1 VGRRFEVKGIL
12 DLIPFIIFIGI
23 VLLSIF
29 GGEALK
35 ILGGLVMGF
44 SPLIV
49 IAILVVIFLAASLRI
64 VPEYE
69 RAVIFRLGRVIGAK
83 GPGLFILIPIIDK
96 MVRVDLRTVTLDVPT
111 QDIITK
117 DNVSVS
123 VDAVVYFRVVDPVRA
138 IVEVKDYFYAT
149 SQIAQTTLRSVCG
162 SVELDE
168 LLSEREK
175 LNLQLQEI
183 IDRQTDPWGVKVVAV
198 ELKKIDLP
206 EELRRAMARQAE
218 AERERRAK
226 IITAEAEYQAAQKL
240 ADAAQILASQP
251 LALQLRYLETIQNV
265 VSKPGNTV
273 LIPLPI
279 EMLSYFA
286 KNGSKIQGQGQ

>member
-1 VGRRFEVKGIL
+1 MRGIL
-12 DLIPFIIFIGI
+12 DLIPFIIFLGI

-29 GGEALK
+29 GVEALK
-35 ILGGLVMGF
+35 ILGGLVMVF
-44 SPLIV
+44 PPLMV

-138 IVEVKDYFYAT
+138 IVEVENYLYAT

-162 SVELDE
+162 AVELDE

-198 ELKKIDLP
+198 ELKRIDLP

-286 KNGSKIQGQGQ
+286 KDGSKVQGQGQ

>member
-1 VGRRFEVKGIL
+1 VKGIL

-35 ILGGLVMGF
+35 ILGGSVMDL

-49 IAILVVIFLAASLRI
+49 IAILVVIFLAASIRI

-96 MVRVDLRTVTLDVPT
+96 MVKVDLRTVTLDVPT

-138 IVEVKDYFYAT
+138 IVEVENYLYAT

-198 ELKKIDLP
+198 ELKRIDLP

-286 KNGSKIQGQGQ
+286 KDGSKVQGQGQ

>member
-1 VGRRFEVKGIL
+1 MKGIL
-12 DLIPFIIFIGI
+12 DFIPFIIFIGI
-23 VLLSIF
+23 VFLSIF

-35 ILGGLVMGF
+35 ALGGLVMGF

-138 IVEVKDYFYAT
+138 IVEVENYLYAT

-162 SVELDE
+162 AVELDE

-175 LNLQLQEI
+175 LNLKLQEI

-198 ELKKIDLP
+198 ELKRIDLP

-286 KNGSKIQGQGQ
+286 KDGSKIQGQGQ

>member
-1 VGRRFEVKGIL
+1 VKGIL
-12 DLIPFIIFIGI
+12 DLLPFIIFIGI

-35 ILGGLVMGF
+35 VLGGLVMDF

-49 IAILVVIFLAASLRI
+49 IAIFVVIFLAASLRI

-138 IVEVKDYFYAT
+138 IVEVENYLYAT

-162 SVELDE
+162 AVELDE

-286 KNGSKIQGQGQ
+286 KDGSKIQGQGQ

>member
-1 VGRRFEVKGIL
+1 MKGIL
-12 DLIPFIIFIGI
+12 DLIPFIIFLGI

-35 ILGGLVMGF
+35 TLGGLVMGF

-49 IAILVVIFLAASLRI
+49 IAILVVIFLATALKI
-64 VPEYE
+64 VPEYQ

-83 GPGLFILIPIIDK
+83 GPGLFILVPIIDR
-96 MVRVDLRTVTLDVPT
+96 MVKVDLRTVTFDVPT
-111 QDIITK
+111 QDIITR

-138 IVEVKDYFYAT
+138 IVEVEDYKYAT

-162 SVELDE
+162 AVELDE
-168 LLSEREK
+168 LLSERER

-198 ELKKIDLP
+198 ELKRIDLP

>member
-1 VGRRFEVKGIL
+1 MKGIL
-12 DLIPFIIFIGI
+12 DLIPFIIFLGI

-35 ILGGLVMGF
+35 TLGGLVMGF

-49 IAILVVIFLAASLRI
+49 IAILVVIFLAASLKI
-64 VPEYE
+64 VPEYQ

-83 GPGLFILIPIIDK
+83 GPGLFILVPIIDR
-96 MVRVDLRTVTLDVPT
+96 MVKVDLRTVTLDVPT

-138 IVEVKDYFYAT
+138 IVEVENYLYAT

-162 SVELDE
+162 AVELDE

-175 LNLQLQEI
+175 LNLQLQEL
-183 IDRQTDPWGVKVVAV
+183 IDKQTDPWGVKVVAV
-198 ELKKIDLP
+198 ELKRIDLP
-206 EELRRAMARQAE
+206 EELRRAMAKQAE

-240 ADAAQILASQP
+240 ADAAKILASQP

-286 KNGSKIQGQGQ
+286 KDGSKVQGQGQ

>member
-1 VGRRFEVKGIL
+1 M
-12 DLIPFIIFIGI
+12 D
-23 VLLSIF
+23 
-29 GGEALK
+29 
-35 ILGGLVMGF
+35 F

-49 IAILVVIFLAASLRI
+49 IAIFVIIFLAASLRI
-64 VPEYE
+64 VPEYQ

-111 QDIITK
+111 QDVITK

-123 VDAVVYFRVVDPVRA
+123 VDAVVYFRIVDPVRA
-138 IVEVKDYFYAT
+138 IVEVENYFHAT

-175 LNLQLQEI
+175 LNLQLQDI

-286 KNGSKIQGQGQ
+286 KDGSKVQGQGQ

>member
-1 VGRRFEVKGIL
+1 MKGIL
-12 DLIPFIIFIGI
+12 DLIPFIIFLGI

-29 GGEALK
+29 GGEVLK
-35 ILGGLVMGF
+35 ILGGLVMDF

-49 IAILVVIFLAASLRI
+49 IAILVVIFLAASLKI
-64 VPEYE
+64 VPEYQ

-83 GPGLFILIPIIDK
+83 GPGLFILVPIIDR
-96 MVRVDLRTVTLDVPT
+96 MVKVDLRTVTLDVPT

-138 IVEVKDYFYAT
+138 IVEVENYLYAT

-162 SVELDE
+162 AVELDE

-175 LNLQLQEI
+175 LNLQLQEL
-183 IDRQTDPWGVKVVAV
+183 IDKQTDPWGVKVVAV
-198 ELKKIDLP
+198 ELKRIDLP
-206 EELRRAMARQAE
+206 EELRRAMAKQAE

-240 ADAAQILASQP
+240 ADAAKILASQP

-286 KNGSKIQGQGQ
+286 KDGSKVQGQGQ

>member
-1 VGRRFEVKGIL
+1 MKGIL
-12 DLIPFIIFIGI
+12 DLIPFIIFLGI
-23 VLLSIF
+23 VLISIF

-35 ILGGLVMGF
+35 TLGGLVMGF

-49 IAILVVIFLAASLRI
+49 IAILVVIFLATALKI
-64 VPEYE
+64 VPEYQ

-83 GPGLFILIPIIDK
+83 GPGLFILVPIIDR
-96 MVRVDLRTVTLDVPT
+96 MVKVDLRTVTLDVPT
-111 QDIITK
+111 QDIITR

-123 VDAVVYFRVVDPVRA
+123 VDAVVYFRVVDPVKA
-138 IVEVKDYFYAT
+138 IVEVENYLYAT

-198 ELKKIDLP
+198 ELKRIDLP

>member
-1 VGRRFEVKGIL
+1 MKPIL
-12 DLIPFIIFIGI
+12 DLLPFLLFLAVVLASIAGGDIIKFIG
-23 VLLSIF
+23 
-29 GGEALK
+29 
-35 ILGGLVMGF
+35 GLAMGF

-49 IAILVVIFLAASLRI
+49 IAILVIIFLATAVKI
-64 VPEYE
+64 VPEYQ

-96 MVRVDLRTVTLDVPT
+96 MVKVDLRTITLDVPT
-111 QDIITK
+111 QDIITR

-123 VDAVVYFRVVDPVRA
+123 VDAVVYFRVVDPVKA
-138 IVEVKDYFYAT
+138 IVQVENYLYAT

-162 SVELDE
+162 AAELDE

-206 EELRRAMARQAE
+206 EELRKAMARQAE

-226 IITAEAEYQAAQKL
+226 IIAAEAEYQAAQKL
-240 ADAAQILASQP
+240 AEAAQILATQP
-251 LALQLRYLETIQNV
+251 IAIQLRYLETIQNV
-265 VSKPGNTV
+265 ATKPGNTV
-273 LIPLPI
+273 LVPIPTELFRVFFG
-279 EMLSYFA
+279 E
-286 KNGSKIQGQGQ
+286 NKIQGQG

>member
-1 VGRRFEVKGIL
+1 MKGIL
-12 DLIPFIIFIGI
+12 DLIPFIIFIGV

-35 ILGGLVMGF
+35 ILGGLFMGF

-64 VPEYE
+64 VPEYQ

-83 GPGLFILIPIIDK
+83 GPGLFILIPIIDR
-96 MVRVDLRTVTLDVPT
+96 MVKVDLRTVTLDVPT

-138 IVEVKDYFYAT
+138 IVEVENYLYAT

-162 SVELDE
+162 AVELDE

-198 ELKKIDLP
+198 ELKRIDLP

-240 ADAAQILASQP
+240 ADAARILASQP

-279 EMLSYFA
+279 EMLSYFV
-286 KNGSKIQGQGQ
+286 KDGSKVQGQCQ

>member
-1 VGRRFEVKGIL
+1 MKGIL
-12 DLIPFIIFIGI
+12 DLIPFIIFLGI

-49 IAILVVIFLAASLRI
+49 IAILVVIFLATALKI
-64 VPEYE
+64 VPEYQ

-83 GPGLFILIPIIDK
+83 GPGLFILVPIIDR
-96 MVRVDLRTVTLDVPT
+96 MVKVDLRTVTLDVPT
-111 QDIITK
+111 QDIITR

-123 VDAVVYFRVVDPVRA
+123 VDAVVYFRVVDPVKA
-138 IVEVKDYFYAT
+138 IVEVENYLYAT

-198 ELKKIDLP
+198 ELKRIDLP

-286 KNGSKIQGQGQ
+286 KDGSKIQGQGQ

>member
-1 VGRRFEVKGIL
+1 MKVIL
-12 DLIPFIIFIGI
+12 ELLPFIIFLGI

-29 GGEALK
+29 GGEVLKAL
-35 ILGGLVMGF
+35 IGLVMIF
-44 SPLIV
+44 PLLIV
-49 IAILVVIFLAASLRI
+49 IAILVFIFLATSVRI

-69 RAVIFRLGRVIGAK
+69 RAVIFRLGRAIGAK
-83 GPGLFILIPIIDK
+83 GPGLFILVPIIDR
-96 MVRVDLRTVTLDVPT
+96 MVKVDLRTVTLDVPT

-138 IVEVKDYFYAT
+138 IVEVEDYQYAT

-175 LNLQLQEI
+175 LNLKLQEL
-183 IDRQTDPWGVKVVAV
+183 IDKQTEPWGVKVTAV
-198 ELKKIDLP
+198 ELKKVDLP
-206 EELRRAMARQAE
+206 EELRRAMAKQAE

-226 IITAEAEYQAAQKL
+226 IITAEAEYQAAEKL

-286 KNGSKIQGQGQ
+286 KDGSKVQGQGQ

>member
-1 VGRRFEVKGIL
+1 MKGIL
-12 DLIPFIIFIGI
+12 DFIPFIIFIGI

-29 GGEALK
+29 GGEVLK

-44 SPLIV
+44 PPLVV

-96 MVRVDLRTVTLDVPT
+96 MVKVDLRTVTLDVPS

-138 IVEVKDYFYAT
+138 IVEVEDYQYAT

-175 LNLQLQEI
+175 LNLQLQEL
-183 IDRQTDPWGVKVVAV
+183 IDKQTDPWGVKVVAV
-198 ELKKIDLP
+198 ELKRVDLP

-226 IITAEAEYQAAQKL
+226 IITAEAEYQAAEKL

-286 KNGSKIQGQGQ
+286 KDGSKIQGQG

>member
-1 VGRRFEVKGIL
+1 MKGIL
-12 DLIPFIIFIGI
+12 DLIPFVIFIGI

-35 ILGGLVMGF
+35 TLGGLVMGF

-49 IAILVVIFLAASLRI
+49 IAILVVIFLATALRI
-64 VPEYE
+64 VPEYQ

-83 GPGLFILIPIIDK
+83 GPGLFMLIPIIDK

-138 IVEVKDYFYAT
+138 IVEVENYLYAT

-198 ELKKIDLP
+198 ELKRIDLP

-286 KNGSKIQGQGQ
+286 KDVSKVQGQGQ

>member
-1 VGRRFEVKGIL
+1 MKGIL
-12 DLIPFIIFIGI
+12 DLIPFIIFLGI
-23 VLLSIF
+23 VLFSIF

-35 ILGGLVMGF
+35 TLGGLVMGF

-49 IAILVVIFLAASLRI
+49 IAILVVIFLATALKI
-64 VPEYE
+64 VPEYQ

-83 GPGLFILIPIIDK
+83 GPGLFILVPIIDR
-96 MVRVDLRTVTLDVPT
+96 MIRVDLRTVTLDVPT
-111 QDIITK
+111 QDIITR

-138 IVEVKDYFYAT
+138 IVDVESYQYAT

-175 LNLQLQEI
+175 LNLQLQEL

-198 ELKKIDLP
+198 ELKRIDLP

-286 KNGSKIQGQGQ
+286 KDGSKIQGQGQ

>member
-1 VGRRFEVKGIL
+1 MKGIL
-12 DLIPFIIFIGI
+12 DLIPFIIFLGI

-49 IAILVVIFLAASLRI
+49 IAILVVIFLATALKI
-64 VPEYE
+64 VSEYQ

-83 GPGLFILIPIIDK
+83 GPGLFILVPIIDR
-96 MVRVDLRTVTLDVPT
+96 MVKVDLRTVTLDVPT
-111 QDIITK
+111 QDIITR

-138 IVEVKDYFYAT
+138 IVDVENYQYAT

-168 LLSEREK
+168 LLSERER
-175 LNLQLQEI
+175 LNLQLQEL

-198 ELKKIDLP
+198 ELKRIDLP

-286 KNGSKIQGQGQ
+286 KDGSKIQGQGQ

>member
-1 VGRRFEVKGIL
+1 MEQRFEVRGIL
-12 DLIPFIIFIGI
+12 DLVPFIIFLGI
-23 VLLSIF
+23 VLLFIF
-29 GGEALK
+29 GGEVLRA
-35 ILGGLVMGF
+35 LGGLIVDF
-44 SPLIV
+44 PPFIV
-49 IAILVVIFLAASLRI
+49 IAILVVIFLATSLRI

-111 QDIITK
+111 QDIITR

-123 VDAVVYFRVVDPVRA
+123 VDAVVYFRIVDPVRA
-138 IVEVKDYFYAT
+138 IVEVENYFYAT

-175 LNLQLQEI
+175 LNLQLQDI
-183 IDRQTDPWGVKVVAV
+183 IDRQTEPWGVKVVAV

-206 EELRRAMARQAE
+206 EELRRAMAKQAE

-286 KNGSKIQGQGQ
+286 KDGSKIQGQG

>member
-1 VGRRFEVKGIL
+1 MKGIL
-12 DLIPFIIFIGI
+12 DLLPFLLFFAV
-23 VLLSIF
+23 VLLSVL
-29 GGEALK
+29 GGDILK
-35 ILGGLVMGF
+35 ILGGVVMGF

-49 IAILVVIFLAASLRI
+49 IAILVVIFLAAAI
-64 VPEYE
+64 KIIPEYQ

-83 GPGLFILIPIIDK
+83 GPGLFILIPIIDR
-96 MVRVDLRTVTLDVPT
+96 MVKVDLRTVTLDVPT

-123 VDAVVYFRVVDPVRA
+123 VDAVVYFRVVDPVKA
-138 IVEVKDYFYAT
+138 IVEVENYLYAT

-168 LLSEREK
+168 LLAEREK
-175 LNLQLQEI
+175 LNIQLQEI

-206 EELRRAMARQAE
+206 EELRKAMARQAE

-240 ADAAQILASQP
+240 ADAAKILASEP
-251 LALQLRYLETIQNV
+251 LALQLRYLETIQNTV
-265 VSKPGNTV
+265 TKPGNTV
-273 LIPLPI
+273 LVPLPI
-279 EMLSYFA
+279 EMLSYIA
-286 KNGSKIQGQGQ
+286 KGIGEIQGKG

>member
-1 VGRRFEVKGIL
+1 MKVIL
-12 DLIPFIIFIGI
+12 ELLPFVIFLGI

-29 GGEALK
+29 GGEVLKAL
-35 ILGGLVMGF
+35 IGLVMIF
-44 SPLIV
+44 PLVIV
-49 IAILVVIFLAASLRI
+49 IAILVFIFLATSVRI

-69 RAVIFRLGRVIGAK
+69 RAVIFRLGRAIGAK
-83 GPGLFILIPIIDK
+83 GPGLFILVPIIDR
-96 MVRVDLRTVTLDVPT
+96 MVKVDLRTVTLDVPS
-111 QDIITK
+111 QDVITK
-117 DNVSVS
+117 DNVSVN

-138 IVEVKDYFYAT
+138 IVEVEDYQYAT

-162 SVELDE
+162 AVELDE

-175 LNLQLQEI
+175 LNLKLQEL
-183 IDRQTDPWGVKVVAV
+183 IDKQTEPWGVKVIAV
-198 ELKKIDLP
+198 ELKKVDLP
-206 EELRRAMARQAE
+206 EELRRAMAKQAE

-226 IITAEAEYQAAQKL
+226 IITAEAEYQAAEKL

-286 KNGSKIQGQGQ
+286 KDVSKVQGQGQ

>member
-1 VGRRFEVKGIL
+1 VKGIL
-12 DLIPFIIFIGI
+12 DLIPFIIFLGI
-23 VLLSIF
+23 VLFSIF

-35 ILGGLVMGF
+35 TLGGLVMGF

-49 IAILVVIFLAASLRI
+49 IAILVVIFLATALRI
-64 VPEYE
+64 VPEYQ

-83 GPGLFILIPIIDK
+83 GPGLFILIPIIDR
-96 MVRVDLRTVTLDVPT
+96 MVKVDLRTVTLDVPT
-111 QDIITK
+111 QDIITR

-123 VDAVVYFRVVDPVRA
+123 VDAVVYFRVVDPVKA
-138 IVEVKDYFYAT
+138 IVEVENYQYAT

-168 LLSEREK
+168 LLSERER

-198 ELKKIDLP
+198 ELKRIDLP

-286 KNGSKIQGQGQ
+286 KDGSKIQGQGQ